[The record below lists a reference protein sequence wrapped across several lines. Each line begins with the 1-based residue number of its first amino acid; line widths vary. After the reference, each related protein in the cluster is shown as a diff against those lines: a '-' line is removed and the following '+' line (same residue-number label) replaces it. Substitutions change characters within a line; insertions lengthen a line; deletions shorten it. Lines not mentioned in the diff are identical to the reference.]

1 MNIRDWAIEYFK
13 NDKTLDFSEAGN
25 IGNGIERYLNDYRD
39 GVKPDEEEL
48 KDLAD
53 KAKEFFF
60 QYDMINQTTHERRQG
75 IAELLAGKVP
85 SWFKKDKPNPVKRV
99 CAELGINQKEL
110 AEELGVNVST
120 VSTWATGKIEPPAI
134 VLKCLELLII
144 EKKFNQLKEI
154 FNEELKK

>member
-1 MNIRDWAIEYFK
+1 MESNE
-13 NDKTLDFSEAGN
+13 
-25 IGNGIERYLNDYRD
+25 
-39 GVKPDEEEL
+39 
-48 KDLAD
+48 
-53 KAKEFFF
+53 
-60 QYDMINQTTHERRQG
+60 
-75 IAELLAGKVP
+75 
-85 SWFKKDKPNPVKRV
+85 NPVKKV
-99 CAELGINQKEL
+99 CRELGINQKEL